1 MASRSVLIPYDKY
14 QRLLNQSSAS
24 SSQPS
29 IPTLKSVLCPFCKLS
44 LSRKD
49 VMLRH
54 VRNKHRRD
62 LLWETRPKITNVGST
77 AATTTGSPSISAA
90 AAITHNKQRIV
101 SAAAARKAIDFTC
114 DAAGNAAA
122 FAFTR
127 AKSTGNSTAAASKK
141 EETDRPYDHSAKTI
155 IDFLLSDCPSLF
167 SPKKKL
173 ILI

>member
-24 SSQPS
+24 SSQPT

-62 LLWETRPKITNVGST
+62 LLWETRQK
-77 AATTTGSPSISAA
+77 SPTLDLPPPPPPAQGRRSISPV
-90 AAITHNKQRIV
+90 TQR
-101 SAAAARKAIDFTC
+101 
-114 DAAGNAAA
+114 
-122 FAFTR
+122 
-127 AKSTGNSTAAASKK
+127 
-141 EETDRPYDHSAKTI
+141 EMPPP
-155 IDFLLSDCPSLF
+155 LLSPVQNQQEIPPPPL
-167 SPKKKL
+167 PKKKKQTDLTTTPQKRSL
-173 ILI
+173 IFF

>member
-24 SSQPS
+24 SSQPT

-62 LLWETRPKITNVGST
+62 LLWETRQKSPTLDLPPPPPPAAHRSPPPPQSLIINKGSFPPPPQ
-77 AATTTGSPSISAA
+77 GRRSISPV
-90 AAITHNKQRIV
+90 TQR
-101 SAAAARKAIDFTC
+101 
-114 DAAGNAAA
+114 
-122 FAFTR
+122 
-127 AKSTGNSTAAASKK
+127 
-141 EETDRPYDHSAKTI
+141 EMPP
-155 IDFLLSDCPSLF
+155 PSL
-167 SPKKKL
+167 SPVQNQQEIPPPPLPKKKKQTDL
-173 ILI
+173 TTTPQKRSWIFF

>member
-24 SSQPS
+24 SSQPT

-62 LLWETRPKITNVGST
+62 LLWETRQK
-77 AATTTGSPSISAA
+77 SPTLDLPPPPPPAQGRRSISPV
-90 AAITHNKQRIV
+90 TQR
-101 SAAAARKAIDFTC
+101 
-114 DAAGNAAA
+114 
-122 FAFTR
+122 
-127 AKSTGNSTAAASKK
+127 
-141 EETDRPYDHSAKTI
+141 EMPP
-155 IDFLLSDCPSLF
+155 PSL
-167 SPKKKL
+167 SPVQNQQEIPPPPLPKKKKQTDLTTTPQKRSL
-173 ILI
+173 IFF